1 MVADG
6 LPLFGFSP
14 ELYGNE
20 AALPLVVSSITQTH
34 KLNIW
39 HGQGQPIA
47 GLVLSCL
54 GNFQNTIF
62 YHYVLFHTRLNQ
74 TMSCYCGHKIPFLT
88 ANLLNNFLYHC

>member
-1 MVADG
+1 MVMVADG

-39 HGQGQPIA
+39 HGQGQPI
-47 GLVLSCL
+47 GWVGSK
-54 GNFQNTIF
+54 
-62 YHYVLFHTRLNQ
+62 LF
-74 TMSCYCGHKIPFLT
+74 G
-88 ANLLNNFLYHC
+88 